1 MRPMRRRNA
10 LALHELHY
18 GPNMTPM
25 VDVVMVILVFFMAS
39 AAVLGPEW
47 FLGTSIPVKAPA
59 SESAPPP
66 EHAPIR
72 VELRM
77 FDGGVVVV
85 IGSREPVAFNAAE
98 ALLMNEIA
106 DAGGRE
112 AIVLVAPGPDVP
124 YDAVVRVHEWIARA
138 GVTKLGI
145 DDGVVENP
153 GSPTADPGATP
164 GDSTPTPGPTP
175 AP

>member
-10 LALHELHY
+10 LAVHELHY

-47 FLGTSIPVKAPA
+47 FLGTSIPVKASA
-59 SESAPPP
+59 DASAPPP
-66 EHAPIR
+66 EHKPVR
-72 VELRM
+72 VELRLV
-77 FDGGVVVV
+77 DGGVVVM
-85 IGSREPVAFNAAE
+85 IGARERVAFNAAE
-98 ALLMNEIA
+98 ALLMDEIA
-106 DAGGRE
+106 VSGGRE

-124 YDAVVRVHEWIARA
+124 YDVVVRVHEWIARA

-145 DDGVVENP
+145 DDGVGEKP
-153 GSPTADPGATP
+153 ESPTDAPALEPGVSP
-164 GDSTPTPGPTP
+164 PTP